1 MGIFEIIESRHGVF
15 SAPLV
20 GYPTLAYIGA
30 DVETGVKDAEVQ
42 TAALLK
48 YHKEIRPDV
57 LFPFMDLSVEA
68 ETLGLSV
75 DFNPNDGPV
84 VIEHPVHSTE
94 DLKKPDGFS
103 SRRSRAI
110 WGLHRDGSRRP
121 KSETDA
127 VIGGYVASPF
137 TLAGLLTGAEEIA
150 LKTLTEPDFCHAVLD
165 FTTKICVPYAKAQ
178 AEAGAD
184 FVVVLEPTATLLSP
198 ELYETFVD
206 PYVQRVIREIG
217 IPVVLHVCGQTTK
230 LIPSFVKND
239 VQGLSLDS
247 YVNLAGI
254 APLVPKNVAILGNV
268 SPVDVM
274 LNMDA
279 EGVYRATR
287 ELLMRMNGR
296 KNYVASTGCDLP
308 FAVKRENLL
317 AFTRAVRD
325 FVVK

>member
-1 MGIFEIIESRHGVF
+1 MGIFDIIESRHGVF

-75 DFNPNDGPV
+75 HFNPNDGPV

-94 DLKKPDGFS
+94 DLRNLTVSPVAEAGRYGVYIETV
-103 SRRSRAI
+103 RR
-110 WGLHRDGSRRP
+110 L